1 MKALA
6 TVSPTAPLNSA
17 FARFGRMAADTG
29 QIVWVLGEGVQ
40 GCWLVGVRRRQTRWR
55 GRGGGGG
62 GGGTWGAVGE
72 RVAVVLEVW
81 TDRWTDRCVNRRM
94 DGRGVRGAG
103 WEWHRGGRG
112 VREGVRGGGGVWG
125 GGGGR
130 EERAKKG
137 LNKGVKMC
145 RRREKRSAD

>member
-1 MKALA
+1 MKDGSIHVLQGWESHGFFFLCDFQCNFFKTQFFAQEDVKTLRILNEGLA

-29 QIVWVLGEGVQ
+29 QIVWVLGEGVK

-55 GRGGGGG
+55 GRGGV
-62 GGGTWGAVGE
+62 GGTWGAVGE

-94 DGRGVRGAG
+94 DGRGWRAG

-112 VREGVRGGGGVWG
+112 
-125 GGGGR
+125 
-130 EERAKKG
+130 
-137 LNKGVKMC
+137 
-145 RRREKRSAD
+145 